1 MRTIAA
7 MAKTNALCV
16 EHSGQTRVR
25 NGWTKDPADDSFT
38 APDVNGILDEMVG
51 LVAAAGAT
59 KVLDLGC
66 GTGWFAERLA
76 SAHPE
81 IDYTGIDISIPQIQ
95 TAQSNAGSMGF
106 NNAPEFQV
114 GNTWEFLR
122 FTDPIDWDFIVSSR
136 HVFWDSDQRNDLLM
150 LELLF
155 TRTAKGVLILGDKE
169 RIARLPAAR
178 FTRLSSNF
186 TAMGNPLPYHDP
198 NVARAF
204 LTDATLA
211 NASQEAMSPILFTA
225 DGVTEVK
232 DPPTIPG
239 HLQFINKGQYN
250 RKLAADKIRKDVKNQ
265 NAKSTEVEGITF
277 NSKGL
282 VTAVET
288 KTIANLKK
296 VLTSAQ
302 LDPKLV
308 KGSNQ

>member
-1 MRTIAA
+1 
-7 MAKTNALCV
+7 MAKTNALCAK
-16 EHSGQTRVR
+16 HSDKRRVR
-25 NGWTKDPADDSFT
+25 NGWTEGPADDSFT
-38 APDVNGILDEMVG
+38 APAVNGILDEMVG

-59 KVLDLGC
+59 KVLELGC
-66 GTGWFAERLA
+66 GDGWFAERLA

-106 NNAPEFQV
+106 NNSPGFQV

-136 HVFWDSDQRNDLLM
+136 HVFWDSDERNDLLM

-169 RIARLPAAR
+169 RITKLPAAR

-186 TAMGNPLPYHDP
+186 TNPGTSYHDP
-198 NVARAF
+198 SGARAF

-232 DPPTIPG
+232 DPPPIHG
-239 HLQFINKGQYN
+239 HLQFINKGDYN
-250 RKLAADKIRKDVKNQ
+250 RKLAVDKIRKDVNDQ
-265 NAKSTEVEGITF
+265 NAKPTEVEGITF

-282 VTAVET
+282 VTSVGT
-288 KTIANLKK
+288 KTIASLKRTLEPK
-296 VLTSAQ
+296 E

>member
-1 MRTIAA
+1 
-7 MAKTNALCV
+7 
-16 EHSGQTRVR
+16 
-25 NGWTKDPADDSFT
+25 
-38 APDVNGILDEMVG
+38 VNGILDEMVG

-95 TAQSNAGSMGF
+95 TAQSNAGAMGF
-106 NNAPEFQV
+106 NTPPVFQV

-136 HVFWDSDQRNDLLM
+136 HVFWDSDERNDLLM

-169 RIARLPAAR
+169 RITRLPLAR

-186 TAMGNPLPYHDP
+186 TNLSASYHDP
-198 NVARAF
+198 SGARAF

-232 DPPTIPG
+232 DPPVLYA
-239 HLQFINKGQYN
+239 HLQFINKGDYN
-250 RKLAADKIRKDVKNQ
+250 RKLAADKIRKDVKDQ
-265 NAKSTEVEGITF
+265 NTKSTEVQGITF

-282 VTAVET
+282 VSLVGT
-288 KTIANLKK
+288 KTIGTLKK
-296 VLTSAQ
+296 PLTSRQ